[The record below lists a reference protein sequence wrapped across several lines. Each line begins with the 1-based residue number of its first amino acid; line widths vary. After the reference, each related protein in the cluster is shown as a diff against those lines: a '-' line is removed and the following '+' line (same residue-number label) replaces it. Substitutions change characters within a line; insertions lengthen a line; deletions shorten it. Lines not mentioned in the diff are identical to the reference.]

1 MTGDEEHGTSRF
13 RLTWTSDRKDEGSE
27 AEGADRFLTFTIS
40 GERRREAFLAQ
51 WDALAKKEH
60 RSATAA
66 ANLSA
71 TQPSFAAAEKAERL
85 TQSADALLWGPSFSA
100 ANANASAAV
109 AVKQQQQQAQQR
121 GPPQMGRQTSADRRS
136 PAALPYP
143 SSSGYA
149 AGGAVS
155 RQLPA
160 GGPLPMPGALSV
172 FGAVPSA
179 IDGQSPSR
187 GGPTYGGLPLLAPQR
202 SPAQLTEPALTL
214 GPQF

>member
-71 TQPSFAAAEKAERL
+71 TQPSFAAAEKADRL
-85 TQSADALLWGPSFSA
+85 TQSADALLWGPSFTA
-100 ANANASAAV
+100 A
-109 AVKQQQQQAQQR
+109 KGQ
-121 GPPQMGRQTSADRRS
+121 GGRRWRRLE
-136 PAALPYP
+136 PGAPHK
-143 SSSGYA
+143 A
-149 AGGAVS
+149 AGDS
-155 RQLPA
+155 
-160 GGPLPMPGALSV
+160 
-172 FGAVPSA
+172 
-179 IDGQSPSR
+179 
-187 GGPTYGGLPLLAPQR
+187 
-202 SPAQLTEPALTL
+202 
-214 GPQF
+214 

>member
-71 TQPSFAAAEKAERL
+71 TQPSFAAAEKAGRL

-109 AVKQQQQQAQQR
+109 AVKQQQQKAQQR

-149 AGGAVS
+149 AGGCLFAKKC
-155 RQLPA
+155 
-160 GGPLPMPGALSV
+160 G
-172 FGAVPSA
+172 
-179 IDGQSPSR
+179 
-187 GGPTYGGLPLLAPQR
+187 
-202 SPAQLTEPALTL
+202 
-214 GPQF
+214 

>member
-71 TQPSFAAAEKAERL
+71 TQPSFAAAEKADRL
-85 TQSADALLWGPSFSA
+85 TQSAQHPLDAADLVREQRRAQNRHVGPRGSRVCVGERVEHVVELLLRLGHVD
-100 ANANASAAV
+100 AS
-109 AVKQQQQQAQQR
+109 
-121 GPPQMGRQTSADRRS
+121 SDDR
-136 PAALPYP
+136 
-143 SSSGYA
+143 
-149 AGGAVS
+149 VS
-155 RQLPA
+155 
-160 GGPLPMPGALSV
+160 
-172 FGAVPSA
+172 
-179 IDGQSPSR
+179 
-187 GGPTYGGLPLLAPQR
+187 TGLV
-202 SPAQLTEPALTL
+202 S
-214 GPQF
+214 